1 MVKAFILAAG
11 EGKRMRPLT
20 EKRPKPMLHLAG
32 RPLLQHTIE
41 AMVEA
46 GVEEVVILTG
56 WKGESIR
63 RHFGRGARFGI
74 KIRYITQRERNGTGG
89 AVYLAKKMMEGHFI
103 ALNGDVIVGKKTIKE
118 MVRRAEEGINTVSGV
133 ISSEPERYGV
143 LEISKR
149 RKNGTKDNGE
159 ILTGIWEKPEN
170 PPSDLINAGVYVFPP
185 TIFDAISKTALSER
199 GEIEITDSIKYL
211 INEKKEDFH
220 IYEIEDRWMDIG
232 YPWDL
237 LEANKMVIE
246 RLSSEAG
253 DEFWITEGVIEKN
266 VSIKGRLRLG
276 KGSVIKSGTY
286 LEGDVIIGENST
298 IGPNAYIRGSTSIGN
313 SCKVGAATE
322 IKNSIVMD
330 GSKIPHH
337 NYVGDSV
344 IGEDCNLGSGTKV
357 ANLRLDDSNISVI
370 IDGKR
375 INTGRRK
382 LGVIMSDGVKT
393 GINSVIDVGTIIG
406 SDSFIGPGAKAHGT
420 ISSGT
425 RIM

>member
-11 EGKRMRPLT
+11 EGRRMRPLT
-20 EKRPKPMLHLAG
+20 EKRPKPMLQIAG
-32 RPLLQHTIE
+32 KPLLQHTIE
-41 AMVEA
+41 AMADA
-46 GVEEVVILTG
+46 GVEEAVILTG

-74 KIRYITQRERNGTGG
+74 RIRYLTQRERNGTGG
-89 AVYLAKKMMEGHFI
+89 AVYLAKKMMVSHFI
-103 ALNGDVIVGKKTIKE
+103 ALNGDVIVGKNTIKE

-133 ISSEPERYGV
+133 ISSEPKRYGV

-149 RKNGTKDNGE
+149 RKNGA
-159 ILTGIWEKPEN
+159 ILTGILEKPKN
-170 PPSDLINAGVYVFPP
+170 PPSGLINAGVYVFPP
-185 TIFDAISKTALSER
+185 TVFDAISKTALSER
-199 GEIEITDSIKYL
+199 GEIEITDSIKQL

-220 IYEIEDRWMDIG
+220 IYEIKDRWMDIG

-246 RLSSEAG
+246 RLSSESG
-253 DEFWITEGVIEKN
+253 YFWATEGVIEDN

-313 SCKVGAATE
+313 NCKVGAATE

-330 GSKIPHH
+330 RSKIPHH

-344 IGEDCNLGSGTKV
+344 IGEYCNLGSGTKV

-382 LGVIMSDGVKT
+382 LGVIMGDGVKT

-406 SDSFIGPGAKAHGT
+406 SDSFIGPGARAHGS

-425 RIM
+425 KIM